1 MLSRGIVGSNL
12 GGAFFL
18 SRCIF
23 LFKMHDSA
31 DLGSPAYL
39 QGGRRAGGL
48 ALCLQSRVALLLWAP
63 KRKRLIG
70 SLAR

>member
-1 MLSRGIVGSNL
+1 MSVFCLLSRGFVGSNL
-12 GGAFFL
+12 CGAFVL
-18 SRCIF
+18 PDAYPF

-31 DLGSPAYL
+31 DLGSP
-39 QGGRRAGGL
+39 GGL

-70 SLAR
+70 SLAS